1 MDLSGELSEIM
12 VLVLYNI
19 RKGEKAEILKVNA
32 VKQAWSP
39 SNVWEIMR
47 WCFVGTCVF
56 GGVVCLLLLLGL
68 FCSVFIL
75 KLLRLACG

>member
-39 SNVWEIMR
+39 SNV
-47 WCFVGTCVF
+47 
-56 GGVVCLLLLLGL
+56 
-68 FCSVFIL
+68 
-75 KLLRLACG
+75 

>member
-19 RKGEKAEILKVNA
+19 KNGDKAKILKVNA

-39 SNVWEIMR
+39 SLNV
-47 WCFVGTCVF
+47 
-56 GGVVCLLLLLGL
+56 
-68 FCSVFIL
+68 
-75 KLLRLACG
+75 